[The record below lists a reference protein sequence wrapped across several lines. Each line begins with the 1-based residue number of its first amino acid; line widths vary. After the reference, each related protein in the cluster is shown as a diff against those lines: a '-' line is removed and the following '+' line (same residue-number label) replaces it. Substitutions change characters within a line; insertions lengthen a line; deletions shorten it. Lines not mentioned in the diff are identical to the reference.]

1 MNYQNP
7 RRLVLP
13 LAVLFALA
21 ACGGQGSG
29 APEAA
34 SGASEAVVQT
44 ASPNCCWKRCFECGF
59 CGLRRRCRQQ
69 CFT

>member
-34 SGASEAVVQT
+34 SGASEA
-44 ASPNCCWKRCFECGF
+44 ASDGLPNCCRKRCFECGF
-59 CGLRRRCRQQ
+59 CGRRRRCRQQ
-69 CFT
+69 CFA

>member
-34 SGASEAVVQT
+34 SGASEAAVQT
-44 ASPNCCWKRCFECGF
+44 ASPTIAGNAASKCGF